1 LQTVWREEG
10 TKGFFKGALPRVLWF
25 VPASAIS
32 FMAVEWLRKE
42 FNPLPVIQVDSQPV
56 LSSSSPIDITNSG
69 SRDIQVQVNPHA
81 ESEGL

>member
-1 LQTVWREEG
+1 
-10 TKGFFKGALPRVLWF
+10 
-25 VPASAIS
+25 
-32 FMAVEWLRKE
+32 MAVEWLRKE

-56 LSSSSPIDITNSG
+56 LSSSSPIDITNSR